1 MSISGTYNY
10 HVKLDHLNEQ
20 LPQMSSE
27 MYRPPF
33 YFGGS
38 QVPIN
43 LGFEH
48 YPSHKTSY
56 NSSTE
61 NLSGIPMVGHGL
73 GVGLKTTMKKNDN
86 IRRAKYMFHK

>member
-1 MSISGTYNY
+1 MSISGIYNY
-10 HVKLDHLNEQ
+10 HVKLENLNTQ

-43 LGFEH
+43 LGFDH
-48 YPSHKTSY
+48 YPSIRTPYTS
-56 NSSTE
+56 SSE
-61 NLSGIPMVGHGL
+61 SVNDISMVGHGL
-73 GVGLKTTMKKNDN
+73 GVGLKTTMRKNDN

>member
-1 MSISGTYNY
+1 MSVSGIYNY
-10 HVKLDHLNEQ
+10 HIKLDHLNEQ

-48 YPSHKTSY
+48 YPSIKSSY
-56 NSSTE
+56 LSSSDHI
-61 NLSGIPMVGHGL
+61 NDIPMIGHGL
-73 GVGLKTTMKKNDN
+73 GVGLKTTMRKNDN

>member
-1 MSISGTYNY
+1 MSTSGIYNY
-10 HVKLDHLNEQ
+10 RPKLDHLNEE
-20 LPQMSSE
+20 LPQMKSE
-27 MYRPPF
+27 MYNPPF

-48 YPSHKTSY
+48 YPSQKTAY
-56 NSSTE
+56 SSSSS
-61 NLSGIPMVGHGL
+61 NLSSIPMVGHGL
-73 GVGLKTTMKKNDN
+73 GVGLKTTMNKNDN

>member
-1 MSISGTYNY
+1 MSGIYNY
-10 HVKLDHLNEQ
+10 HIKLDHLNEQ

-38 QVPIN
+38 QVPVN

-48 YPSHKTSY
+48 YPSIKTPY
-56 NSSTE
+56 TSSSDHI
-61 NLSGIPMVGHGL
+61 NDIPMMGHGL
-73 GVGLKTTMKKNDN
+73 GVGLKTTMRKNDN

>member
-1 MSISGTYNY
+1 MSVSGIYNY
-10 HVKLDHLNEQ
+10 HVKLENLNQQ

-48 YPSHKTSY
+48 YPSIKTPY
-56 NSSTE
+56 KSSTSSV
-61 NLSGIPMVGHGL
+61 NDINMIGHGL

>member
-1 MSISGTYNY
+1 MSISGIYNY
-10 HVKLDHLNEQ
+10 HIKLEHLNEQ

-33 YFGGS
+33 YFGAS

-43 LGFEH
+43 LGIDH
-48 YPSHKTSY
+48 YPSIKTPY
-56 NSSTE
+56 NSSTSSV
-61 NLSGIPMVGHGL
+61 NDISMKGHGL

>member
-1 MSISGTYNY
+1 MSISGIYNY
-10 HVKLDHLNEQ
+10 HPKLDHLNEQ

-33 YFGGS
+33 YFGAS

-43 LGFEH
+43 LGFDH
-48 YPSHKTSY
+48 YPSQKTAY
-56 NSSTE
+56 NSSTD
-61 NLSGIPMVGHGL
+61 NISSIPMVGHGL

>member
-1 MSISGTYNY
+1 MSGIYNY
-10 HVKLDHLNEQ
+10 HIKLDHLNEQ

-43 LGFEH
+43 LGIEH
-48 YPSHKTSY
+48 YPNQRLPY
-56 NSSTE
+56 ISSTT
-61 NLSGIPMVGHGL
+61 NINNIPMVGHGL
-73 GVGLKTTMKKNDN
+73 GVGLKTTINKNDN

>member
-1 MSISGTYNY
+1 MSGIYNY
-10 HVKLDHLNEQ
+10 HIKLDHLNEQ

-43 LGFEH
+43 LGFDNNASIKSQ
-48 YPSHKTSY
+48 Y
-56 NSSTE
+56 SSSLDHINDT
-61 NLSGIPMVGHGL
+61 PMVGHGL
-73 GVGLKTTMKKNDN
+73 GVGLKTTMRKNDN